1 MWKRRKGTEP
11 RAGEPRPGRP
21 RVSKV
26 GGQVFRHASGLDDP
40 VAVIAE
46 HSLAEMIGEPDAE
59 FEAPHGYR
67 ARSVSET
74 ASDRR
79 GGATRS
85 SS

>member
-11 RAGEPRPGRP
+11 KAGERRAGRP

-46 HSLAEMIGEPDAE
+46 HSLAEMIGEPDVPVE
-59 FEAPHGYR
+59 PPHGYR
-67 ARSVSET
+67 ARSVSEP
-74 ASDRR
+74 ASGR
-79 GGATRS
+79 GDETRTS
-85 SS
+85 S